1 MEKLFNS
8 TRDKNNKLTP
18 SKAIIK
24 GLSDDGGLFVPEF
37 LDEVKFDY
45 KDFIGKSYNYIA
57 KTILGAFSKIFSISK
72 KYFFKKSLF

>member
-45 KDFIGKSYNYIA
+45 KYFICKSYNYIA
-57 KTILGAFSKIFSISK
+57 KTILGAFLDFANGTN
-72 KYFFKKSLF
+72 